1 MRQRA
6 EGDNKCKQDEMS
18 PAGIVRRT
26 FDARCQRD
34 RQKDQQRV
42 GAQFRPVIDE
52 LPPECDEDARE
63 SRGPWADHGARVDDD
78 RCGGNRCEGDG
89 EKANLLH
96 RDAER
101 VKEPADLV
109 PNWWSRFTA
118 RDFECDVEGRGL
130 DDDLGRCHLVLPH
143 GIAEGARQGCRQG
156 DKRRRKR
163 HKGDDPCVAEVP
175 ETRWL
180 V

>member
-1 MRQRA
+1 VTLRRTCRSWGEDHSQANDARSEEEEEVMRQRA

-78 RCGGNRCEGDG
+78 RCGGNRCEG
-89 EKANLLH
+89 
-96 RDAER
+96 
-101 VKEPADLV
+101 
-109 PNWWSRFTA
+109 
-118 RDFECDVEGRGL
+118 
-130 DDDLGRCHLVLPH
+130 
-143 GIAEGARQGCRQG
+143 G